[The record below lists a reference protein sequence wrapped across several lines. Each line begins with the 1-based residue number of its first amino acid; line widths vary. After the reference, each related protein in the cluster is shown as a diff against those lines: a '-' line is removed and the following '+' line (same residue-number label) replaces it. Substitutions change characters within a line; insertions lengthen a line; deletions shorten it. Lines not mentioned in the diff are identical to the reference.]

1 MRLLLLE
8 DDVAYRESMEEYLQ
22 GLGYEVESFGD
33 GREALDALFERHYH
47 LLLLDVRVP
56 GMSGY
61 EILRTLREEGNE
73 IPIILVTS
81 LTDIDNLS
89 VGYELGC
96 NDYIRKPFATRE
108 LRYRIE
114 QLLKQFY
121 FQSSQKEVSLPAD
134 HRYDLH
140 RQALLDPEGQEIPLS
155 GRERDVLEYLV
166 THLGQFVS
174 VEELWQELWDGKSV
188 TEADIRMCIK
198 GIRDKSDASL
208 IVNRRGRGY
217 RIDPQ

>member
-166 THLGQFVS
+166 THLGQFVP

>member
-121 FQSSQKEVSLPAD
+121 FQSNQKEVFLPAD

-140 RQALLDPEGQEIPLS
+140 RQALLDPKGQEIPLS

-166 THLGQFVS
+166 THIGQFVP
-174 VEELWQELWDGKSV
+174 VEELWQELWGGKSV

-217 RIDPQ
+217 RIDSQ